1 MDNMRDF
8 TTETRVKRGRGILV
22 VTAILLV
29 LATLAVMLCVSMSAA
44 SIKIAV
50 NEMGPEA
57 LALIA
62 LLPGMLIF
70 GFAGAVISV
79 ITSVLARKIRKR
91 YLGAE
96 QKFGGVSLA
105 ISLIYIATSVILP
118 IVTII
123 LLQQ

>member
-8 TTETRVKRGRGILV
+8 TPETRVKCGRGILV

-29 LATLAVMLCVSMSAA
+29 LATLAVILCVSISAA

-91 YLGAE
+91 YIGAE
-96 QKFGGVSLA
+96 QKFSRVSLA